1 MDENTQGEFKAEL
14 RVALLSAYDLAE
26 FERMLS
32 DCLGLDLEHIAPK
45 AGNLRDAV
53 DAVIEHCEQSG
64 RLDELVLSALSLRRR
79 NAELRAFLYK
89 HYVRT
94 VVRPARPGQD
104 GEMKG
109 QGMSSNPDMD
119 LLRGAIA
126 DITRAL
132 QGDKY
137 LNTPGLIQRLE
148 KLSAEL
154 AAYTAADAQW
164 KVDTQQ
170 RIRILEAAQAQQL
183 EQVEAAQTER
193 RRLWLVTSGAL
204 LAVALELALRLFGG

>member
-1 MDENTQGEFKAEL
+1 MSESVSGEFQEEL
-14 RVALLSAYDLAE
+14 RTALLSAYDLAE

-53 DAVIEHCEQSG
+53 DAVIEHCDQTG

-94 VVRPARPGQD
+94 VRPVRPGQD

-109 QGMSSNPDMD
+109 QGMSGNPELD
-119 LLRGAIA
+119 LRGAIA

-132 QGDKY
+132 QGDRY
-137 LNTPGLIQRLE
+137 LNSPGLIQRLE
-148 KLSAEL
+148 RLSAEL

-170 RIRILEAAQAQQL
+170 RVKMLEATQARQMEQMEVGRVQQ
-183 EQVEAAQTER
+183 